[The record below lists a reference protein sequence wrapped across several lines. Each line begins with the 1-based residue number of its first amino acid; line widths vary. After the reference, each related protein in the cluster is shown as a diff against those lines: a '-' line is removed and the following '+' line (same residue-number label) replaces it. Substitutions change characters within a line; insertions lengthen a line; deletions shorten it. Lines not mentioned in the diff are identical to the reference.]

1 MSKAFHSRISKS
13 PLLMG
18 NCPSA
23 VSQGGDDVRTAEGAS
38 EVGMSVYTLDDIVII
53 LNRLK
58 G

>member
-1 MSKAFHSRISKS
+1 
-13 PLLMG
+13 MG

-23 VSQGGDDVRTAEGAS
+23 GSQDGDDVRTAEGAS